1 MSGLLLFLAII
12 FIIIGLPIYMVGCDD
27 KIGGYCNGFVKHTAI
42 VIDNTCDLTSGHRSH
57 GKSSDDDAIGFNC
70 NVHIQ
75 YIANGKN
82 KTCPIYRSDSDN
94 CSPLVFTWSQV
105 HQCNKLNKK
114 DYPLGKEFTIYV
126 NKVDGRCETHHYVQ
140 KYAIIGFV
148 FLIIAGVF
156 IVIPLFII
164 VKDIILNPLL
174 ARKYEPTNSIELQ
187 DFTHNVKKRP
197 AIIIDI
203 NENIQTV

>member
-27 KIGGYCNGFVKHTAI
+27 KIGGYCNGFAKYTAK
-42 VIDNTCDLTSGHRSH
+42 VIDNECNLTSGHSSH

-75 YIANGKN
+75 YIENGFN
-82 KTCPIYRSDSDN
+82 QTCPIYRSDSDN

-114 DYPLGKEFTIYV
+114 DYPLGKLFTIYV
-126 NKVDGRCETHHYVQ
+126 NKVDGRCETHHLVQ

-148 FLIIAGVF
+148 FLIIAIVLIF
-156 IVIPLFII
+156 ITLVIII
-164 VKDIILNPLL
+164 KDIITKPLV
-174 ARKYEPTNSIELQ
+174 AIRYKPTNSIELQ
-187 DFTHNVKKRP
+187 DFTYNVKKRP
-197 AIIIDI
+197 AIIINI
-203 NENIQTV
+203 NENT